1 MAIIVDDV
9 AVVEKSFGR
18 DLFYVDL
25 PNEGASV
32 EYFVVTMMT
41 IKLISLYCK

>member
-9 AVVEKSFGR
+9 GVVEESGGR
-18 DLFYVDL
+18 DLFYFGL
-25 PNEGASV
+25 PNRSASA

-41 IKLISLYCK
+41 IKLISQY

>member
-9 AVVEKSFGR
+9 AVVEKSGGR
-18 DLFYVDL
+18 GLFYFDL
-25 PNEGASV
+25 PNEGASI

-41 IKLISLYCK
+41 IKLISQYYK